1 VRREEV
7 TSPELQK
14 LLDDMLETLRA
25 AGGAGLAAPQVFS
38 GRRIFLAAIH
48 PPAAEGQ
55 PPGVEFFIN
64 PKLTPLTEERSLA
77 WEGCLSFVELLVLV
91 PRDRRVRVDYLDR
104 HGNARA
110 LELMGFPARVAQ
122 HEHDHLEGILTLDR
136 APSTRVIVKAS
147 EIDAV
152 LAEAEKSG
160 GR

>member
-1 VRREEV
+1 MVLTIAQLGQPVLRQVAAEVPAEEV
-7 TSPELQK
+7 ASPELQK
-14 LLDDMLETLRA
+14 LLEDMLETLRA

-91 PRDRRVRVDYLDR
+91 P
-104 HGNARA
+104 
-110 LELMGFPARVAQ
+110 
-122 HEHDHLEGILTLDR
+122 
-136 APSTRVIVKAS
+136 
-147 EIDAV
+147 
-152 LAEAEKSG
+152 
-160 GR
+160 